1 MTGSRSAGTA
11 TLRCV
16 VVPAEETQSRGIADP
31 AVQWARFGDRLL
43 LWTSSAR
50 ALGRGA
56 QQVPRLLLVTQVGRA
71 FQDEHP
77 DVVPVLDHGRH
88 LVVDADL
95 PVGAARDHPSCW
107 RAEPLLPGSVVVDV
121 PRVREAP
128 GRAVS
133 RGLVDELSQPAF
145 AADLAWLST
154 RQTRHSL
161 SAGFTESASWAA
173 DRLSSLGYGVER
185 QVIPV
190 GSGAS
195 ENVEAERA
203 GAGTAPRDLVL
214 VTAHL
219 DSVNLAGGPTAAA
232 PGADDNGSGSAGLLE
247 LGRVLASR
255 SWRHDVRLVLFGGEE
270 QGLHGSRHYVAAMS
284 AADRTRVRAVL
295 NMDMIG
301 TRNTPTATVLL
312 EGHAVSTGVVDALAS
327 AAAAVT
333 DLRVETSLSP
343 FASDHVPFIE
353 AGLPAVLTIEGGD
366 SANGNIHSDRDRL
379 EHIDYAF
386 ALQILRMN
394 LAALAGWLEAADA
407 PRPPA
412 GSVVSRAPGR
422 LDIFVVG
429 ADSALQHKSWDGT
442 AWVPGPDEY
451 ENLGGVLL

>member
-1 MTGSRSAGTA
+1 MTGSRSAGTT

-31 AVQWARFGDRLL
+31 AVQWARFGDQLL

-56 QQVPRLLLVTQVGRA
+56 QQVPRLLLVTQMGRA

-95 PVGAARDHPSCW
+95 PVGAVRDHPSCW

-121 PRVREAP
+121 PARMAP
-128 GRAVS
+128 GRAVA
-133 RGLVDELSQPAF
+133 RGLVDELSQASF
-145 AADLAWLST
+145 AADLEWLAT
-154 RQTRHSL
+154 RGTRHSL
-161 SAGFTESASWAA
+161 SAGFTEAASWAA
-173 DRLSSLGYGVER
+173 DRLTSLGYAVER
-185 QVIPV
+185 HVIPV

-195 ENVEAERA
+195 ENVAAERA
-203 GAGTAPRDLVL
+203 GTGAAPRDLVV

-219 DSVNLAGGPTAAA
+219 DSVNLAGGATAAA

-247 LGRVLASR
+247 LGRVLAAH

-301 TRNTPTATVLL
+301 PATPPPPRCCSRGTRSRPASSTP
-312 EGHAVSTGVVDALAS
+312 SPQRP
-327 AAAAVT
+327 AAVT

-379 EHIDYAF
+379 EHIDHAF

-394 LAALAGWLEAADA
+394 LAALKGWLEAADA

-442 AWVPGPDEY
+442 AWIPGTDTF